1 MPGEVREL
9 SGSDKAGPLAERASL
24 SQSDSALLQA

>member
-1 MPGEVREL
+1 MLGEVREL
-9 SGSDKAGPLAERASL
+9 SGSDKAGPFSERASL